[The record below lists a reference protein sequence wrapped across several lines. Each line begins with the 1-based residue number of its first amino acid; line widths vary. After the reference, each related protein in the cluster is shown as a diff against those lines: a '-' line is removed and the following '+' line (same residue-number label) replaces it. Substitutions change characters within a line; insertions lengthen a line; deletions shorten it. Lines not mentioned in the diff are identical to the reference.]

1 MSVPQKDQ
9 VQRRHR
15 WPSSPK
21 KVFLIVMFHILE
33 GGLPEKLSSN
43 YVCTSYGLTSKSRE
57 GLLSLESD
65 RRPEDRLRDR
75 RRPFLI
81 SLTWAYKGTVDSDD
95 VFVSSMDFFIR
106 EASITKHQ
114 FTLEKSCLT

>member
-81 SLTWAYKGTVDSDD
+81 SLTWAYKG
-95 VFVSSMDFFIR
+95 F
-106 EASITKHQ
+106 
-114 FTLEKSCLT
+114 